1 MNFFEVNVGKR
12 TRRGSLEVYNRFV
25 IKTEL
30 SQNDTHYKML
40 SKYDGFDIEVN
51 QIQEIKED
59 VVEQKQEANQNLKV
73 ETSKKSKIEMEL
85 NIYNLGNEQLENLR
99 EYYIEKLAESN
110 KAESEL
116 KKYIKRYLEEN
127 FYNISENIVNLKD
140 TWENYRNFEFTLNLK
155 GELIEILE
163 EQIKK

>member
-30 SQNDTHYKML
+30 SQNDTHYNML
-40 SKYDGFDIEVN
+40 NKYAGFDIEVN
-51 QIQEIKED
+51 GIQEIKED
-59 VVEQKQEANQNLKV
+59 VVEQKQEVNQNLKV

-85 NIYNLGNEQLENLR
+85 DIYNLKNEQLENLR
-99 EYYIEKLAESN
+99 EHYIEKLAESK
-110 KAESEL
+110 KAESVL
-116 KKYIKRYLEEN
+116 KKYIKGYLEEN
-127 FYNISENIVNLKD
+127 FSNISEHIVSLKD
-140 TWENYRNFEFTLNLK
+140 TWDNYRKFEFTLNLK